1 MCGVSGEWAD
11 FSWDRRRCV
20 VDRNTGAAPLHAAR
34 HRHLGL
40 NAVCGASAHGPGA
53 EVLAQLFGSGN
64 TTLKAGGQGLCM
76 RHPVSV

>member
-53 EVLAQLFGSGN
+53 EVLAQLFGSGT